1 MARIEPFEK
10 YSEKYEDWFEKNKFV
25 YGSEIQAIKELFPK
39 VKKSIEI
46 GVGSGKFAVPLGIKT
61 GVDPSPRMRNIAQQR
76 GIKVIDAI
84 AEELPF
90 KDSQFEL
97 VLMVTTICF
106 VDNLNLTFREAYRIL
121 KLGGY
126 LIIGFVDKDSSL
138 GKLYQQHKEESL
150 FYKIATFYSTKEVVC
165 NLSRVGFKEFNFRQ
179 TIFHGL
185 NEIKDVESVKKDYGE
200 GSFVVIRARK

>member
-76 GIKVIDAI
+76 GIEAIDAI

-138 GKLYQQHKEESL
+138 GKLYQQHKEKSL
-150 FYKIATFYSTKEVVC
+150 FYKIATFYSTKEVVY
-165 NLSRVGFKEFNFRQ
+165 NLSKVGFKEFNFKQ
-179 TIFHGL
+179 TIFHSL
-185 NEIKDVESVKKDYGE
+185 NEIKNVELVKEGYGE

>member
-138 GKLYQQHKEESL
+138 GKLYQQHKEKSL
-150 FYKIATFYSTKEVVC
+150 FYKIATFYSTKEVVY
-165 NLSRVGFKEFNFRQ
+165 NLSRVGFKEFNFKQ
-179 TIFHGL
+179 TIFHSL
-185 NEIKDVESVKKDYGE
+185 NEIKNVELVKEGYGE

>member
-1 MARIEPFEK
+1 VARIEPFEK

>member
-25 YGSEIQAIKELFPK
+25 YESEIQAIKELFPK

-46 GVGSGKFAVPLGIKT
+46 GVGSGKFAMPLGIKI
-61 GVDPSPRMRNIAQQR
+61 GIDPSPRMRKIAEKR
-76 GIKVIDAI
+76 GIEVIDAT

-90 KDSQFEL
+90 ENSQFEL
-97 VLMVTTICF
+97 ALMVTSICF
-106 VDNLNLTFREAYRIL
+106 VDNLDLAFREIYRIL
-121 KLGGY
+121 KPDGY

-138 GKLYQQHKEESL
+138 GKLYQQHKKKSL
-150 FYKIATFYSTKEVVC
+150 FYKIATFYSTKEVVY
-165 NLSRVGFKEFNFRQ
+165 NLSKVGFKEFDFKQ
-179 TIFHGL
+179 TIFHAL
-185 NEIKDVESVKKDYGE
+185 NEIKNVEPVKEDYGE

>member
-1 MARIEPFEK
+1 VARIEPFEK

-150 FYKIATFYSTKEVVC
+150 FYKIATFYSTKEVVY
-165 NLSRVGFKEFNFRQ
+165 NLSRVGFKEFNFKQ
-179 TIFHGL
+179 TIFHSL
-185 NEIKDVESVKKDYGE
+185 NEIKNVELAKEGYGE

>member
-1 MARIEPFEK
+1 MARIEAFEK

-25 YGSEIQAIKELFPK
+25 YESEIQAIKELFPK

-106 VDNLNLTFREAYRIL
+106 VDDLNLTFREAYRVL

-138 GKLYQQHKEESL
+138 GKLYQQHKEKSL
-150 FYKIATFYSTKEVVC
+150 FYKIATFYSTKEVVY
-165 NLSRVGFKEFNFRQ
+165 NLSRVGFKEFNFKQ
-179 TIFHGL
+179 TIFHSL
-185 NEIKDVESVKKDYGE
+185 NEIKNVELVKEGYGE

>member
-10 YSEKYEDWFEKNKFV
+10 YSKKYEDWFEKNKFV
-25 YGSEIQAIKELFPK
+25 YESEIQAIKELFPK

-46 GVGSGKFAVPLGIKT
+46 GVGSGKFAIPLGIKT
-61 GVDPSPRMRNIAQQR
+61 GVDPSPRMRKIAEQK
-76 GIKVIDAI
+76 GIKVINAV

-90 KDSQFEL
+90 ENFQFEV

-106 VDNLNLTFREAYRIL
+106 VDNLNLAFREAYRIL

-126 LIIGFVDKDSSL
+126 LIIGFVDKDSHL
-138 GKLYQQHKEESL
+138 GKLYQQNKKKNV
-150 FYKIATFYSTKEVVC
+150 FYKIATFYSVKEVVY
-165 NLSRVGFKEFNFRQ
+165 NLNKVGFKEFNFKQ
-179 TIFHGL
+179 TIFHSL
-185 NEIKDVESVKKDYGE
+185 NEIKNVEPVKENYGQ

>member
-1 MARIEPFEK
+1 MARIEAFEK

-25 YGSEIQAIKELFPK
+25 YESEIQAIKELFPK